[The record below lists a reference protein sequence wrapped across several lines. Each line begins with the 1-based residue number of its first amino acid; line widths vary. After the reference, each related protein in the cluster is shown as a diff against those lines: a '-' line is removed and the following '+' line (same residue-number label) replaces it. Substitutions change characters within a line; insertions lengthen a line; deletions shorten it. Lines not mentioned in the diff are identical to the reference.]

1 VSEIRL
7 KALLTAAAALWI
19 AACSG
24 PRASYSGGIVSRDR
38 VRYRIGDPGQSWIA
52 ERPEEYG
59 DIVFRDPATGAHM
72 SVNSTCN
79 RYEDSPLRRLAENLL
94 YGITEQL
101 RLREKLVPL
110 AGREAFEL
118 ELKGKLDG
126 VPIQLYVAVL
136 KKDQCI
142 FDFSCTS
149 RPEAFEAMRPACEQ
163 LVRGFEDLR

>member
-1 VSEIRL
+1 M
-7 KALLTAAAALWI
+7 T
-19 AACSG
+19 
-24 PRASYSGGIVSRDR
+24 RDKI
-38 VRYRIGDPGQSWIA
+38 RYRIGEPGPPWA
-52 ERPEEYG
+52 VERPEEYG
-59 DIVFRDPATGAHM
+59 DLSFRDSSTGSYM

-101 RLREKLVPL
+101 RLREGLFPL

-136 KKDQCI
+136 KKDRCI

-149 RPEAFEAMRPACEQ
+149 RPDAFEAMRPVCERF
-163 LVRGFEDLR
+163 VKGFEDLR